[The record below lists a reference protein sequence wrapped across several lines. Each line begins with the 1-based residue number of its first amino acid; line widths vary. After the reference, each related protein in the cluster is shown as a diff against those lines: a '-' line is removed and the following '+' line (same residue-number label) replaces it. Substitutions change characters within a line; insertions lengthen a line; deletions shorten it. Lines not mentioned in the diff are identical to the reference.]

1 MATNKMGGI
10 ENIGNP
16 HEEQQRM
23 LLGRIV
29 NNVKKLNDALED
41 MNNRI
46 QEINEYNQDVV
57 VLSKFWSNYN
67 RNVTY
72 NLENIQKLADPK

>member
-29 NNVKKLNDALED
+29 NNVVSVYIYLL
-41 MNNRI
+41 MSHITR
-46 QEINEYNQDVV
+46 
-57 VLSKFWSNYN
+57 
-67 RNVTY
+67 
-72 NLENIQKLADPK
+72 

>member
-10 ENIGNP
+10 ENIENP

-29 NNVKKLNDALED
+29 NNVVSVY
-41 MNNRI
+41 I
-46 QEINEYNQDVV
+46 YI
-57 VLSKFWSNYN
+57 
-67 RNVTY
+67 NVTHY
-72 NLENIQKLADPK
+72 VSIVFSLILLFFYLKRKNSMTHWKI

>member
-1 MATNKMGGI
+1 MGGI